1 MVPWDG
7 KTFEAKSK
15 RSEDCILT
23 TFSNFIKKQSGRVE
37 TEPLSLRQNIMYNL
51 FIDFWK
57 CKWYGLH
64 VIWFNYTKQRLRAT
78 IFKSGETAHLIASPK

>member
-37 TEPLSLRQNIMYNL
+37 TETLSLRQNIMSNL
-51 FIDFWK
+51 FIDF
-57 CKWYGLH
+57 
-64 VIWFNYTKQRLRAT
+64 
-78 IFKSGETAHLIASPK
+78 